1 MAMLDDARIE
11 EIVRRVVERLGA
23 GPERRASAPGPAV
36 PEAAARRPGPTSRA
50 ARSASTPTPTPR

>member
-23 GPERRASAPGPAV
+23 GPSVAPPRPA
-36 PEAAARRPGPTSRA
+36 AIGA
-50 ARSASTPTPTPR
+50 